1 MKLDD
6 TIALMQSADYKDRFK
21 AEYYQLKI
29 RYDKLRAMV
38 DKMDAGKLDFKPT
51 CPRDTFVTQLSYME
65 RYMVT
70 LEYRADLEGILLD

>member
-1 MKLDD
+1 MELND
-6 TIALMQSADYKDRFK
+6 TIALMQSADYRERFK

-38 DKMDAGKLDFKPT
+38 DKMDAGKLDFVPT
-51 CPRDTFVTQLSYME
+51 CPRDTFVTQLSYMQ

-70 LEYRADLEGILLD
+70 LEHRAELEGISLD